1 MRKRVRI
8 AVFLAFAALMIG
20 AFAACLPWETGE
32 LGTPRPL
39 PTAPPDLLSSG
50 NAARGRELFSSRGC
64 AACHSVGGEGG
75 SAGPALDGIGNR
87 AERPTLAGSLE
98 NTPENIW
105 RWITNPRAVKRDTL
119 MASQPLSPQ
128 EAADL
133 VAYLETLH

>member
-1 MRKRVRI
+1 MRRLVQI
-8 AVFLAFAALMIG
+8 TAGLAVAALMIG
-20 AFAACLPWETGE
+20 ASAACLPWETRA
-32 LGTPRPL
+32 PAAARPL

-75 SAGPALDGIGNR
+75 SAGPALDGIGNPTQ
-87 AERPTLAGSLE
+87 RPTLAGSLE

-105 RWITNPRAVKRDTL
+105 RWITNPRAVKRGTL

-133 VAYLETLH
+133 VAYLETLR